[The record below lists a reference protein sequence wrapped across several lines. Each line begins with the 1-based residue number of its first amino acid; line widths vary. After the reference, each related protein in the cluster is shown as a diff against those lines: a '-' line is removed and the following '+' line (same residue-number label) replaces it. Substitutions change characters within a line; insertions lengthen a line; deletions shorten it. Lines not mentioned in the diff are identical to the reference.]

1 LFVQHKKNSA
11 FTCDIVAPIRGIP
24 QVMSWPRIDDLR
36 QKRVLLGAL
45 LVVVTLLLYLPV
57 VHHEF
62 INGWD
67 DDDYVTGNIHVR
79 SGLKLSNIA
88 WAFTSF
94 DLSNWHPVTW
104 FSHML
109 DCQLFG
115 LNSGAHHYVNVL
127 LHAANALLLFWIL
140 QQATNAVWRSFLVAA
155 LFAVHPLNVETVAWV
170 AQRKS
175 LLSAFFSLLTL
186 AAYGWYIR
194 REGWKRYLVIV
205 GAFGLALM
213 SKPMAVSLPLLFLL
227 FDFWPLE
234 RLKELPLPR
243 RWARLATE
251 KIPLLFMSA
260 ASSVLTEMA
269 QHSGGSVM
277 RLSILPLSTRIANA
291 VISYVTYI
299 GKILLPVKLATFYP
313 LGFSQRLGDVIAG
326 AILLVGLSALALY
339 LHRAP
344 YIAMGW
350 LFFLITLVPVIGIVQ
365 VGFQGMADRY
375 AYIPSIGLFIAL
387 TWGLAAVAEQ
397 VPIARVALSF
407 AALCLI
413 SGFAAATAHYLKCW
427 QNGVTLFAQARIA
440 YGRPHMW
447 LEQLYANSLLSSGRV
462 DEALQHYQESCAL
475 EPRIQ
480 YCHYE
485 IAHILSGRGQFRDA
499 IREYQTALMFSSNR
513 QMELLCLTESGEAQL
528 RLGEYEAAQ
537 ESFAGALRIDPA
549 NATAL
554 RLREQISNKKG
565 GGN

>member
-1 LFVQHKKNSA
+1 M
-11 FTCDIVAPIRGIP
+11 
-24 QVMSWPRIDDLR
+24 MSLQWIDDLR
-36 QKRVLLGAL
+36 QKRVLLAAL

-67 DDDYVTGNIHVR
+67 DDDYVTGNIHIR
-79 SGLKLSNIA
+79 SGLKPANVA

-104 FSHML
+104 ISHML

-115 LNSGAHHYVNVL
+115 LNSGAHHSVNVL
-127 LHAANALLLFWIL
+127 LHAANVVLLFWIL
-140 QQATNAVWRSFLVAA
+140 QQATGAVWRSFVVAA

-175 LLSAFFSLLTL
+175 LLSAFFSLLTV

-194 REGWKRYLVIV
+194 RGGWERYLVMV
-205 GAFGLALM
+205 AAFGLALM
-213 SKPMAVSLPLLFLL
+213 SKPMAVSLPLLLLL
-227 FDFWPLE
+227 FDYWPLK
-234 RLKELPLPR
+234 RLGELPFSR
-243 RWARLATE
+243 RCSRFVVE
-251 KIPLLFMSA
+251 KIPLFFMSA

-269 QHSGGSVM
+269 QQSGGSVM
-277 RLSILPLSTRIANA
+277 KLSMLPLPVRLENA
-291 VISYVTYI
+291 VLSYVVYI
-299 GKILLPVKLATFYP
+299 GKILWPVKLATFYP
-313 LGFSQRLGDVIAG
+313 LGFTQPLGDVIA
-326 AILLVGLSALALY
+326 AAVLLFGVSALALY
-339 LHRAP
+339 FHRAP

-350 LFFLITLVPVIGIVQ
+350 FFFLITLVPVIGVVQ

-375 AYIPSIGLFIAL
+375 TYVPSIGIFIAL
-387 TWGLAAVAEQ
+387 TWGLAAVVEQ
-397 VPIARVALSF
+397 APIARVTLSLSLSF

-413 SGFAAATAHYLKCW
+413 SGFAVATVQYLKCW
-427 QNGVTLFAQARIA
+427 QNGVKLFAQARAA

-462 DEALQHYQESCAL
+462 DEALEHYQESCAL

-485 IAHILSGRGQFRDA
+485 IAHILSGRGQFREA
-499 IREYQTALMFSSNR
+499 IREYQLALMFSSNR
-513 QMELLCLTESGEAQL
+513 QIELLCLTESGAAQL
-528 RLGEYEAAQ
+528 QLGDYEAAQ
-537 ESFAGALRIDPA
+537 KSFDGALRIDPA
-549 NATAL
+549 NATVL
-554 RLREQISNKKG
+554 RLQGQISNRKG